1 MGARFEV
8 PQQRLEEL
16 AQLLELIHLHKRA
29 GIEHQRL
36 EFGPVTG
43 NPGTAARYFAA
54 VAVDG
59 IGQPLGEAADLRGQ
73 GPTAQQQGALDR
85 PQASGLPAFQ
95 TRRCRQAKRADQT
108 LADRRVGEVDITV
121 RHGTLSGDRGSKV
134 DRKGLAVVRFSKKG
148 PTLLSA
154 VSFE

>member
-16 AQLLELIHLHKRA
+16 AQLLELIHLHKGA

-73 GPTAQQQGALDR
+73 GPTAQQQG
-85 PQASGLPAFQ
+85 
-95 TRRCRQAKRADQT
+95 
-108 LADRRVGEVDITV
+108 VEVDITV
-121 RHGTLSGDRGSKV
+121 RHGTLSGNRGSKV

-148 PTLLSA
+148 PTLLS
-154 VSFE
+154 VLSFE